1 MTPSRKRQLGF
12 SLMELLIALM
22 IIGVIAT
29 LGMKGLTKYTDR
41 ARYTAAKN
49 EMRNLAAGLDQY
61 YLKHGKYPDFS
72 SWDQMVEEN
81 SPLVKQNLIQVGMPK
96 LDGWQQPYE
105 GKSGKGTY
113 ELKCIGDPSDQ
124 EERPPYIWAAGRG
137 GYELR
142 GGAESGSAAV
152 PAPGAGK

>member
-1 MTPSRKRQLGF
+1 MTQKRQRQLGF

-29 LGMKGLTKYTDR
+29 LGFKGLQKNADK
-41 ARYTAAKN
+41 ARYIAAKS
-49 EMRNLAAGLDQY
+49 EMRNLSAGLDQY

-72 SWDQMVEEN
+72 SWEQMVEDN
-81 SPLVKQNLIQVGMPK
+81 SPLAKQNFIQVVMPK

-113 ELKCIGDPSDQ
+113 ELKCLGDPSDQ
-124 EERPPYIWAAGRG
+124 EDRPPYLWAAGRG
-137 GYELR
+137 GYEVR
-142 GGAESGSAAV
+142 GATEAGSGTT
-152 PAPGAGK
+152 PTGAGK